1 MPKRRG
7 RPRALP
13 RAYESRKKQAIQKK
27 ETEVSIRLTNFVLL
41 MYKHLISTQRSQIF
55 AYKQCGKSVEFIA
68 NAIGVHKSTIYR
80 ELSRNSNKRG
90 GYAHNAHEMAM
101 ERQER
106 IVRNAT
112 VSGKIKFE
120 CLQRI
125 RVSQWS
131 PEQISGAL
139 KQKGVNVSHTTIY
152 KWVKE
157 DKEAGGTLFEYLRHK
172 GHRRRTNPYRKAS
185 ASNIPHR
192 TSISE
197 RPAEAD
203 GKRFG
208 DWEMDLIIGKNGY
221 QAILVLVERSTGY
234 VIIHRLK
241 HGKKA
246 RELAMAVSKLLL
258 AYRAGGVLTIT
269 TDNGSEF
276 SQHRLITKALKGV
289 TVYFADPY
297 CSWQKGLVE
306 YTNKLIRQYIP
317 KGFDFDEISPH
328 ELMDI
333 QKKLNS
339 RPRKRLNFS
348 TPKIQFFNHFS

>member
-1 MPKRRG
+1 
-7 RPRALP
+7 
-13 RAYESRKKQAIQKK
+13 
-27 ETEVSIRLTNFVLL
+27 

-55 AYKQCGKSVEFIA
+55 AYKQCGKDAKFIA
-68 NAIGVHKSTIYR
+68 EALGVHVSTIYR
-80 ELSRNSNKRG
+80 ELSRNRNKRG

-112 VSGKIKFE
+112 ISNSLKFE

-125 RVSQWS
+125 RVDQWS
-131 PEQISGAL
+131 PEEISGAL
-139 KQKGVNVSHTTIY
+139 KKDGKRVSHTTIY

-157 DKEAGGTLFEYLRHK
+157 DKLAGGTLYKNLRHK
-172 GHRRRTNPYRKAS
+172 GYRRKENPYKAAS
-185 ASNIPHR
+185 ARNIPNR
-192 TSISE
+192 TSIKD

-208 DWEMDLIIGKNGY
+208 DWEMDLIIGKNGF

-246 RELAMAVSKLLL
+246 KELAKDVIRLLY
-258 AYRAGGVLTIT
+258 AYKAEGVLTIT

-276 SQHRLITKALKGV
+276 SQHAMITKALNGV

-297 CSWQKGLVE
+297 ASWQKGLVE

-317 KGFDFDEISPH
+317 KGSDFDEYSPPA
-328 ELMDI
+328 LMEI
-333 QKKLNS
+333 QKKLNN
-339 RPRKRLNFS
+339 RPRKKLNYS
-348 TPKIQFFNHFS
+348 TPKREFFKHFK